1 MNTLQ
6 LLDGFTTFATKP
18 SKRRQAE
25 DKRIAAVLAKQNKFA
40 EYRPEI
46 NPWPQADLRHERVRR
61 NYEAFC
67 KQYHAYEAIF
77 RDICEAYGYNPDAEA
92 TRITL

>member
-25 DKRIAAVLAKQNKFA
+25 DRHIARILAKQNKFA

-46 NPWPQADLRHERVRR
+46 NPWSQGDLRYDRVRR
-61 NYEAFC
+61 NYQAIC
-67 KQYHAYEAIF
+67 NQYHAYEAIF
-77 RDICEAYGYNPDAEA
+77 RDICEVYGYNPEDYQ
-92 TRITL
+92 TK

>member
-6 LLDGFTTFATKP
+6 LLDGFTSFATKP

-25 DKRIAAVLAKQNKFA
+25 DRHIAASLAKQNKFG

-46 NPWPQADLRHERVRR
+46 NPWSQGDLRCDRVRR
-61 NYEAFC
+61 NYQAIC
-67 KQYHAYEAIF
+67 NQHHAYEPIF
-77 RDICEAYGYNPDAEA
+77 RDICEAYGYNPEDYQ
-92 TRITL
+92 TK